1 VAKNDEKVVIM
12 ATHGPDDPELATI
25 PFVMAAAAVAC
36 DMEVVM
42 GFQGDGCR
50 LVQKGV
56 AEKVTAPEFAPL
68 KGLIDDVRELGGKFL
83 VCSPCVKSRHIED
96 ELVEGAEVV
105 AAARFVTELSSAGT
119 SLVY

>member
-1 VAKNDEKVVIM
+1 MSLKVMVLESDHGVADAAIRQ
-12 ATHGPDDPELATI
+12 LADAGHEVLRCHE
-25 PFVMAAAAVAC
+25 PGAAAFPC
-36 DMEVVM
+36 
-42 GFQGDGCR
+42 
-50 LVQKGV
+50 KGV

-96 ELVEGAEVV
+96 ELVEEAEVV